1 MKVLKWLMIVIVVLI
16 VGAAGVGFTLP
27 DTARF
32 ERSIVVNARPQTV
45 FTVLNG
51 FRQFNKW
58 SPWVKYDPNAKI
70 TIEGPEF
77 GVGAKQSWAGD
88 EASVGSGSQEIVVSV
103 APERID
109 MKLIFAGFDSDNLA
123 TFTLKPSGEGT
134 EVVWGY
140 QTDAKGDIVGR
151 YFNLMLPRMLGK
163 DYDDG
168 LASLKQLVESLPSID
183 ISGLQSEVL
192 TVQSQPVV
200 FMSIA
205 GIATEVAPLMTE
217 AYAKL
222 NGFLAA
228 SNLKSS
234 QAPIAITREFN
245 EETMFWKFDAALLVD
260 GVPPAPPVE
269 SGVQLGSSYG
279 GLVIR
284 ATHVGS
290 SESSPATYEKLL
302 AFRDIAGFVD
312 NGDSWESYVSDP
324 AATTAAEAV
333 THIYW
338 PVK

>member
-1 MKVLKWLMIVIVVLI
+1 MKALKWLVIVIVVLI
-16 VGAAGVGFTLP
+16 VGAIGVGFVLP
-27 DTARF
+27 DTASLQ
-32 ERSIVVNARPQTV
+32 RSIVVNAKPRTV

-58 SPWVKYDPNAKI
+58 SPWMKYDPNAKI

-88 EASVGSGSQEIVVSV
+88 EASVGSGSQEIVTSV
-103 APERID
+103 PFERIE
-109 MKLIFAGFDSDNLA
+109 MKLVFAGFDSDNLA
-123 TFTLKPSGEGT
+123 TYTLKPLGEGT
-134 EVVWGY
+134 EIVWGY
-140 QTDAKGDIVGR
+140 QTHAKGDLLGR
-151 YFNLMLPRMLGK
+151 YFNLMLDRMLGK
-163 DYDDG
+163 DYENG
-168 LASLKQLVESLPSID
+168 LASLKAFVETLPSVD
-183 ISGLQSEVL
+183 IAGLQSEVL
-192 TVQSQPVV
+192 SVQGQPIV

-205 GIATEVAPLMTE
+205 GVATEIAPLMTQ

-222 NGFLAA
+222 NDFLAA
-228 SNLKSS
+228 NDLKSS
-234 QAPIAITREFN
+234 QAPIAITHEFD

-260 GVPPAPPVE
+260 GQPPAPLADAGIQV
-269 SGVQLGSSYG
+269 GNSYS

-284 ATHVGS
+284 ATHVGPYS
-290 SESSPATYEKLL
+290 SSQATYEKLL

-324 AATTAAEAV
+324 GTTPEAELV